1 MVLQARGKLVF
12 RKQRMKRRDG
22 SEKIDVKAFI
32 YIPTTLW
39 RDSQWPFK
47 LETQDVHIAVDT
59 AQDLIIM
66 QATEEKASNKLGRGE

>member
-1 MVLQARGKLVF
+1 MVLHARGKLMF
-12 RKQRMKRRDG
+12 RKQRLKRRDG

-32 YIPTTLW
+32 YIPTHMW

-59 AQDLIIM
+59 VQDLIII
-66 QATEEKASNKLGRGE
+66 QATEEKASNIPGRGE